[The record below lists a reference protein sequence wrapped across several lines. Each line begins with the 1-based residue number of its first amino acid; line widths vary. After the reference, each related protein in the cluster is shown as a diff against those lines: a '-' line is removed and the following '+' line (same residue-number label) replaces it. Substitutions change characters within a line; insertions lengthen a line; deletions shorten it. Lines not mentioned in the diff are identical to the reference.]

1 MTGHIVGNWK
11 CHMKHEPWLKSQL
24 EYGHD
29 LIHSAVEGARVAEE
43 HACTAE
49 PVGALLTRSARA
61 SLPWAAV
68 GAYVGLVA
76 VCSGRQ
82 QKSIRNQILFG
93 LLGAVIG
100 FGTNVAFSTRQLT
113 GEMVHGAVRNINTA
127 RDAHWLAKHPVD
139 YA

>member
-1 MTGHIVGNWK
+1 
-11 CHMKHEPWLKSQL
+11 MKHEPWLKSQL
-24 EYGHD
+24 VYGHD
-29 LIHSAVEGARVAEE
+29 LIHSAVEGARLAEV
-43 HACTAE
+43 HARTTK

-68 GAYVGLVA
+68 GASVGLLA
-76 VCSGRQ
+76 VYSVRKHQ
-82 QKSIRNQILFG
+82 SVRNQILFG

-100 FGTNVAFSTRQLT
+100 FGTNVALGTRQLT
-113 GEMVHGAVRNINTA
+113 GEMVHGAVRNINSV